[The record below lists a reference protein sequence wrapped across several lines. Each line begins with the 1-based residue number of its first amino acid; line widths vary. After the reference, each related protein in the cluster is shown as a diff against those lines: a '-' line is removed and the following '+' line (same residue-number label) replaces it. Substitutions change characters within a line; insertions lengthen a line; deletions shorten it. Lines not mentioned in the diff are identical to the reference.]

1 VAVERFCAR
10 QLGFTGIAQLVTRVM
25 NAHRVVE
32 QPSLEQ
38 ILEADRWAR
47 AEAESLK

>member
-1 VAVERFCAR
+1 
-10 QLGFTGIAQLVTRVM
+10 M
-25 NAHRVVE
+25 DAHRVVE

>member
-1 VAVERFCAR
+1 
-10 QLGFTGIAQLVTRVM
+10 M
-25 NAHRVVE
+25 DAHQVIE

-47 AEAESLK
+47 TEAAKLE